1 MFENLKKIFII
12 FFLVSTI
19 NAYAIENK
27 IVVKINEE
35 IITSYDIANEIRYLK
50 ILNPSIQ
57 SLDNATI
64 EKIAKNSIIREKIK
78 PIENKNN
85 TKNLK

>member
-35 IITSYDIANEIRYLK
+35 IITSYDIANEIRWMLRTRK
-50 ILNPSIQ
+50 
-57 SLDNATI
+57 
-64 EKIAKNSIIREKIK
+64 
-78 PIENKNN
+78 
-85 TKNLK
+85 